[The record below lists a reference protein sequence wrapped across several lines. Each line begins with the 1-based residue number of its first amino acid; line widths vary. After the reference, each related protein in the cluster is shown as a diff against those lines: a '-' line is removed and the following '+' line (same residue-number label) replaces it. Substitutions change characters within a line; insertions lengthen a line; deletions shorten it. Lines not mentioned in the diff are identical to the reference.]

1 MLREATVERQ
11 AVMKSY
17 EPSRHLISFH
27 VAGFQHWD
35 GATVLSKLSPGCQL
49 DLVPEFDNPHD
60 PEAIALYIDGVK
72 IGYVPAD
79 KNGLIST
86 LAFFGHTGV
95 FECRVLQVAP
105 EKDPWEQ
112 VRVGIYVV
120 DAR

>member
-1 MLREATVERQ
+1 MLRASSTGTER
-11 AVMKSY
+11 
-17 EPSRHLISFH
+17 PSSPSSPPD
-27 VAGFQHWD
+27 ASW
-35 GATVLSKLSPGCQL
+35 TLSPSL
-49 DLVPEFDNPHD
+49 TTPHD

-86 LAFFGHTGV
+86 LAFFGHTDV

>member
-1 MLREATVERQ
+1 
-11 AVMKSY
+11 MKSY

-60 PEAIALYIDGVK
+60 PEAIALNIDGVK

-86 LAFFGHTGV
+86 LAFFGHTDV

>member
-1 MLREATVERQ
+1 MKSY
-11 AVMKSY
+11 KSY

-86 LAFFGHTGV
+86 LAFFGHTSV

-112 VRVGIYVV
+112 VRMGIYVV

>member
-1 MLREATVERQ
+1 MGLR
-11 AVMKSY
+11 
-17 EPSRHLISFH
+17 
-27 VAGFQHWD
+27 
-35 GATVLSKLSPGCQL
+35 
-49 DLVPEFDNPHD
+49 
-60 PEAIALYIDGVK
+60 

-86 LAFFGHTGV
+86 LAFFGHTSV

>member
-1 MLREATVERQ
+1 
-11 AVMKSY
+11 MKSY

-60 PEAIALYIDGVK
+60 PEAIALYIDRVK
-72 IGYVPAD
+72 IGYIPAD

>member
-1 MLREATVERQ
+1 MLRASSTGTER
-11 AVMKSY
+11 
-17 EPSRHLISFH
+17 PSSPSFPPD
-27 VAGFQHWD
+27 VSW
-35 GATVLSKLSPGCQL
+35 TLSPSSTTPTTQR
-49 DLVPEFDNPHD
+49 PS
-60 PEAIALYIDGVK
+60 LYIDGVK

-86 LAFFGHTGV
+86 LAFFGHTSV

>member
-1 MLREATVERQ
+1 
-11 AVMKSY
+11 MKTY
-17 EPSRHLISFH
+17 EPSRHLITFH

-35 GATVLSKLSPGCQL
+35 GATVLSKLAPGCRL
-49 DLVPEFDNPHD
+49 DLVPEFDNPYD
-60 PEAIALYIDGVK
+60 SEAVALYIDGSK

-86 LAFFGHTGV
+86 LAFFGHDDV